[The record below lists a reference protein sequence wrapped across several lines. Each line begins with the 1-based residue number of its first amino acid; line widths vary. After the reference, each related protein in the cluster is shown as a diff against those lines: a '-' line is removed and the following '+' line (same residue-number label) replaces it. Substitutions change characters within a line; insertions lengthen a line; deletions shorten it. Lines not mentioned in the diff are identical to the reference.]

1 MKKIALVLLVTV
13 IAFNVSNAQKIDKYC
28 KNVRTSVD
36 KFSGIT
42 NIDSPLSLPIIF
54 HKVIDGDLVIMYMS
68 IKVIGS
74 TVTTG
79 RGLTIL
85 LGNDKRITR
94 PNEKIDLD
102 VNSSDQYEYSASI
115 RLTKGEIELL
125 KANTMTDVKLYI
137 YTDELKEKHALS
149 YRGHITCIDAKNN

>member
-1 MKKIALVLLVTV
+1 MKKLALVLLVTV
-13 IAFNVSNAQKIDKYC
+13 IAFNVSNAQKMDKYC

-36 KFSGIT
+36 KFSGKT
-42 NIDSPLSLPIIF
+42 NIESPLGLPITF
-54 HKVIDGDLVIMYMS
+54 HKVIDGDLVIMYMN

-85 LGNDKRITR
+85 LENDERITR

-102 VNSSDQYEYSASI
+102 VN
-115 RLTKGEIELL
+115 
-125 KANTMTDVKLYI
+125 
-137 YTDELKEKHALS
+137 
-149 YRGHITCIDAKNN
+149 